1 MFTRKPRLQPGKFA
15 IIGAKRL
22 LQQNLPLP
30 DSCSAAKSL
39 GYSGAASDQQISTV
53 GASIWASQAR
63 AE

>member
-1 MFTRKPRLQPGKFA
+1 LITS
-15 IIGAKRL
+15 AKRL
-22 LQQNLPLP
+22 LQQNLPGG

-39 GYSGAASDQQISTV
+39 GHSGAASDQQMHPGGAILISTV